1 MFTKSIRWRLL
12 SWLAFLLACIL
23 TGFGVTAY
31 QLHRINQL
39 RQIDETLERRVV
51 ALSGDVRGRGAFGPP
66 PSRPPFE
73 PGPLPESPSLES
85 RVERR
90 PPEMR
95 SGPRQVRLSPQTTS
109 LFEEKQGY
117 AFYYMIW
124 SRGGNLLKHADKVPP
139 NVPLPERVGA
149 DTRPHARTRDHFR
162 EVYHFTE
169 LGDCILAGRSLAA
182 DWKALNRFAAWLI
195 AAGCLVLGV
204 GLGGGWII
212 ATRAI
217 RPVHEITAA
226 ASRISGGNLAERI
239 NARETDSELGR
250 LAAVL
255 NSTFARLEAAFAEQK
270 QFTADASHELRTPLA
285 VIISET
291 QTTLARERN
300 VSEYR
305 ETVEACLET
314 AQQMRRLTESLLQ
327 LARFDAGQE
336 TMQRNSFDLAET
348 ARSCISLVR
357 PLAVARGIQ
366 IQCELAPVQVR
377 GDSDRVSQVMTN
389 LLTNAI
395 QYNKPN
401 GEVRVTSQVED
412 GLACV
417 KVADTGQGIPAA
429 DLPHV
434 FERFYRGDK
443 SRGHAEGHTGLGLAI
458 CKAVV
463 EAHGGSIT
471 VSSSPGHGT
480 TFIVRMPIT
489 S

>member
-1 MFTKSIRWRLL
+1 MFAKSIRWRLL
-12 SWLAFLLACIL
+12 SWLAFLLTCIL
-23 TGFGVTAY
+23 IGFGVTAY

-39 RQIDETLERRVV
+39 KQIDETLERRVV
-51 ALSGDVRGRGAFGPP
+51 ALSGDVRGRGAFGRP
-66 PSRPPFE
+66 PSRPPSE
-73 PGPLPESPSLES
+73 PSPSHESPPLDS
-85 RVERR
+85 RMVRG

-109 LFEEKQGY
+109 LFEEKDGA

-124 SRGGNLLKHADKVPP
+124 SRGGSLLKNADNVPT
-139 NVPLPERVGA
+139 NLPLPERVGA

-195 AAGCLVLGV
+195 AAGGLVLGI

-226 ASRISGGNLAERI
+226 ASRISAGNLAERI
-239 NARETDSELGR
+239 NARDTDSELGH

-291 QTTLARERN
+291 QTTLARERSA
-300 VSEYR
+300 SEYR

-314 AQQMRRLTESLLQ
+314 AQQMRRLTESLLE

-336 TMQRNSFDLAET
+336 TMQRNPFDLAET
-348 ARSCISLVR
+348 TRSCINLVR

-366 IQCELAPVQVR
+366 IQGDLSPLEVR
-377 GDSDRVSQVMTN
+377 GDADRVGQVITN

-395 QYNKPN
+395 QYNHAN
-401 GEVRVTSQVED
+401 GEVRVATQVEA
-412 GLACV
+412 GLGCI
-417 KVADTGQGIPAA
+417 KVTDTGQGIPAG

-443 SRGHAEGHTGLGLAI
+443 SRGRAEGRTGLGLAI
-458 CKAVV
+458 CKSIV
-463 EAHGGSIT
+463 EAHGGSIA
-471 VSSSPGHGT
+471 VSSTVGEGT
-480 TFIVRMPIT
+480 TFIVQLPI
-489 S
+489 SV